1 MRRTAKLGQRA
12 IGLLLWLAMSF
23 ALGENAR
30 AQTEAS
36 QQPVSA
42 SASQS
47 APAPQVRSLEK
58 HFLRDFLHD
67 EKAIWTSPFHVRLKE
82 LKWVLPLAATTAVL
96 IVTDRRATGE
106 MRELVINQPA
116 ALRASQR
123 TSNLG
128 SPVIT
133 YGLAGGMYVIG
144 RFTHDDRLRET
155 GLLGAAALLHTSIV
169 TNVFKAA
176 TNRQRPDKGDGCGR
190 FWTGGKSFPSGHAST
205 SWALA
210 TVIAHE
216 YHDKPLIRWG
226 AYGVAA
232 AVSASR
238 VTGLK
243 HYPSDVVIGGALG
256 FLIGRYIVREHS
268 ARDAGGVKTT
278 LYPYLQPATR
288 AAGMGVTWSF

>member
-1 MRRTAKLGQRA
+1 MSSKLRGW
-12 IGLLLWLAMSF
+12 LLVMVMGMFCVANGF
-23 ALGENAR
+23 
-30 AQTEAS
+30 AQTPA
-36 QQPVSA
+36 A
-42 SASQS
+42 AGKAD
-47 APAPQVRSLEK
+47 APAPQVHSLEK
-58 HFLRDFLHD
+58 NFLRDFLRD
-67 EKAIWTSPFHVRLKE
+67 EKAIWTSPFRMRLKE

-96 IVTDRRATGE
+96 IATDRHTTGE

-123 TSNLG
+123 VSNLG
-128 SPVIT
+128 APAAT
-133 YGLAGGMYVIG
+133 FGLAGGMYVIG

-169 TNVFKAA
+169 TNVFKTA
-176 TNRQRPDKGDGCGR
+176 TNRQRPDKGDGRGR

-216 YHDKPLIRWG
+216 YHDQPLIRWG

-243 HYPSDVVIGGALG
+243 HHPSDVVIGGALG
-256 FLIGRYIVREHS
+256 YLIGRYVVRQHS
-268 ARDAGGVKTT
+268 APEASGVKTT

-288 AAGMGVTWSF
+288 VAGLGVQWSF